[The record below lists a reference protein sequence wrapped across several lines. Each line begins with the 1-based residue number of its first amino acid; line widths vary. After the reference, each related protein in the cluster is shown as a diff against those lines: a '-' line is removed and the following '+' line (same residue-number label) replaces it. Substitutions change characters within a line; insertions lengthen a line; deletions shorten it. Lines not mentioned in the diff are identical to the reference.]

1 MSQTIK
7 EERAT
12 QTPASLEV
20 NAINPEV
27 KSRPARRYSLLEKTA
42 MITSTLR
49 FMAAGIALLGFAF
62 NRATP
67 SSDIPIVTLVSLVI
81 TLLVVTRL
89 RWTPVVTIPLAA
101 YVLYDTFTQPFLL
114 FDLANPKGPNGGQGF
129 ALFIAG
135 VLALGSTIIVLACCI
150 GIALKNYRPS
160 SAHVP
165 RWYGPLMYLVT
176 GMVVGALFIGTLAQP
191 RAASSAAMTNGVP
204 TVHMGAGGFDQPSI
218 TISKGSRLLLVDD
231 DAVEHIILNGS
242 WQNGNLANTQE
253 PGAPAVNVRLKN
265 NSAEIGPFT
274 AAGTYHIYCVI
285 HQGMNLTII
294 VA

>member
-62 NRATP
+62 NHATP
-67 SSDIPIVTLVSLVI
+67 NSDVPIVTLVSLVI

-135 VLALGSTIIVLACCI
+135 VLALASTIIVLACCI

-160 SAHVP
+160 SARVP

-191 RAASSAAMTNGVP
+191 RAASSAAVTNGVP

-231 DAVEHIILNGS
+231 DAVEHVILNGS
-242 WQNGNLANTQE
+242 WQNGNLANT
-253 PGAPAVNVRLKN
+253 
-265 NSAEIGPFT
+265 
-274 AAGTYHIYCVI
+274 
-285 HQGMNLTII
+285 
-294 VA
+294 